1 MPVHQRPLV
10 GAKSRLQFRRVMCQ
24 SLYSP
29 KGMKGRDE
37 YVACLSVV

>member
-1 MPVHQRPLV
+1 MPGIMRSLV
-10 GAKSRLQFRRVMCQ
+10 GTKSRLQFRRVMCQ

-37 YVACLSVV
+37 DVACLSVV